1 MVRRV
6 HLAGYRTCYVR
17 ARPCRA
23 PRVAAFSAALNPEL
37 GGRGRR
43 VETAREDGLGG
54 PQKRHHYQGGGAAED
69 AGGVLRSGRCAFAA
83 GAAQTAR
90 QQRVMI
96 TA

>member
-6 HLAGYRTCYVR
+6 HLAGYRACYVR

-23 PRVAAFSAALNPEL
+23 PRVPAFSAALNPEL

-83 GAAQTAR
+83 GASFMADASR
-90 QQRVMI
+90 
-96 TA
+96 

>member
-1 MVRRV
+1 
-6 HLAGYRTCYVR
+6 
-17 ARPCRA
+17 
-23 PRVAAFSAALNPEL
+23 
-37 GGRGRR
+37 

>member
-1 MVRRV
+1 
-6 HLAGYRTCYVR
+6 
-17 ARPCRA
+17 
-23 PRVAAFSAALNPEL
+23 
-37 GGRGRR
+37 
-43 VETAREDGLGG
+43 VETAREDGDGLGAAADIII
-54 PQKRHHYQGGGAAED
+54 RHHYQGGGAAED

>member
-1 MVRRV
+1 M
-6 HLAGYRTCYVR
+6 HLAGYRAWVR
-17 ARPCRA
+17 PGTSL
-23 PRVAAFSAALNPEL
+23 PGAAGSCVLCGS

-43 VETAREDGLGG
+43 VETAREDGDGLGAAAE
-54 PQKRHHYQGGGAAED
+54 RHHYQGGGAAED